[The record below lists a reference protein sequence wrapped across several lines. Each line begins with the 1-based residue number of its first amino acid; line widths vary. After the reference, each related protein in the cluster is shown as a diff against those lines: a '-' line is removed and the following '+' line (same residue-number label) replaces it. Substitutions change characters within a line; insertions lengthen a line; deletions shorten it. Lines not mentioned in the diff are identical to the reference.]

1 VPAIVASHLMSGAH
15 TAKSSAAATDPASD
29 AFATILSLMDD
40 DTTQDAASA
49 TNGDTR
55 LAANDGS
62 KSIDA
67 LLKPSDT
74 TDPAAVTTPAPT
86 DKTLAQPSFH
96 WRTAELDADKA
107 TNDNDGRVHAGHPKL
122 KGDVTDADAAKDTDA
137 TTQTSSDVLSR
148 FAAPADPSALKPSE
162 DVKPGKKSDGDVT
175 TGAQHSTLRASD
187 DDADSAANAA
197 LLLQPAQAP
206 TLKPTAVSVDSEAVI
221 RSGEDIAPASAPAAP
236 SAKTP
241 AAPVAPQAADDAQ
254 ADDAVPAPQPASI
267 RPTSVKP
274 SDKPLSSTNRTL
286 QDLSESQAAN
296 DPKAPPVPPAT
307 SGDTKVPAPA
317 VHALPHATTAP
328 TPDASAPAT
337 PAQTAQTQ
345 AVQQNQPAPNQSTP
359 QPGNTDA
366 NAASAV
372 ASPAAPA
379 PVAAPQAQLQLH
391 AQLQASNTEASPN
404 LPALAVQIATH
415 SDDGQKHFNI
425 RLDPPELGRVDVHMT
440 VDDTGKAQAT
450 LSVDKPQ
457 TLALLQKDAPELQ
470 RQLKDAGLDLSQ
482 NGLNFS
488 LRQQQ
493 QNAGNPD
500 GNANGSRGRNQTI
513 RAVTAVDAASSA
525 SNSVSVG
532 AADARLDIRV

>member
-1 VPAIVASHLMSGAH
+1 MSGAH
-15 TAKSSAAATDPASD
+15 TAKSASTNADPASD
-29 AFATILSLMDD
+29 AFATILSLLDD
-40 DTTQDAASA
+40 GTTQDATAV
-49 TNGDTR
+49 TDGNTK

-74 TDPAAVTTPAPT
+74 TDPTTATAPAPT
-86 DKTLAQPSFH
+86 DKGGKTFAQPSVH
-96 WRTAELDADKA
+96 WRAAELDADKA
-107 TNDNDGRVHAGHPKL
+107 TNDNDGRVHADHPRL
-122 KGDVTDADAAKDTDA
+122 KGDVTDADAAKDTSA
-137 TTQTSSDVLSR
+137 KVQPVSDVLSR
-148 FAAPADPSALKPSE
+148 FGAPVDPSALKPSE
-162 DVKPGKKSDGDVT
+162 DVKPGKKSDSNT
-175 TGAQHSTLRASD
+175 TTATQHTTLRTSD
-187 DDADSAANAA
+187 GDADSATNAA
-197 LLLQPAQAP
+197 LLLQPAQTP
-206 TLKPTAVSVDSEAVI
+206 TIKPTAISLSSDATI
-221 RSGEDIAPASAPAAP
+221 RSGEDIAPASANPT
-236 SAKTP
+236 AKLP
-241 AAPVAPQAADDAQ
+241 PVAPQAAADDAQ
-254 ADDAVPAPQPASI
+254 DDAVIPAPQPAALK
-267 RPTSVKP
+267 PTSTKP
-274 SDKPLSSTNRTL
+274 SDKTASTTATNSAP
-286 QDLSESQAAN
+286 QDLSESQTTN
-296 DPKAPPVPPAT
+296 DPKAPPAPVT
-307 SGDTKVPAPA
+307 MSGDTKTPTSAP
-317 VHALPHATTAP
+317 HFQPHATTA
-328 TPDASAPAT
+328 TEPDTSPAT
-337 PAQTAQTQ
+337 PAQTAQAQ
-345 AVQQNQPAPNQSTP
+345 AVQQNQPAAQSQP
-359 QPGNTDA
+359 QPSHADA

-372 ASPAAPA
+372 AAPAAPA

-391 AQLQASNTEASPN
+391 AQLQAGNAEAAPN
-404 LPALAVQIATH
+404 LSALAVQIATH

-513 RAVTAVDAASSA
+513 RAVAAVDAPSSA
-525 SNSVSVG
+525 SNTVSVG